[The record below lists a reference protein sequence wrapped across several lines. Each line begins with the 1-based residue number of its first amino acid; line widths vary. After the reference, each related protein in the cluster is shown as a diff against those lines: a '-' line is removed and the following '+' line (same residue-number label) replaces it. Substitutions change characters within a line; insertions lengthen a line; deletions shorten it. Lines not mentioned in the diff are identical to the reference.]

1 MIDPESPNNTNH
13 LTTGREQFESVK
25 AILRERQAWLQG
37 ELQPL
42 SRELYSLVEIITIE
56 CEIQTIDELFGLWE
70 VNPF

>member
-37 ELQPL
+37 ELQSL

-56 CEIQTIDELFGLWE
+56 CEIQTIDELFGLWKR
-70 VNPF
+70 NPF

>member
-1 MIDPESPNNTNH
+1 MIDPELPNNTNH

-56 CEIQTIDELFGLWE
+56 CEIQTIDELFGLWKR
-70 VNPF
+70 NPF